1 MIRDDAVSPSE
12 QVMSEHMDNMSTDVS
27 QNNEH
32 FIVTNCYDIAVY
44 CHVFPRDF
52 FFITLCH
59 SKLNWVFISFMFL
72 YKILTLDERI
82 GFNNVAFLVNM
93 SIGRNRTTIGF

>member
-52 FFITLCH
+52 FLLHCVIQ
-59 SKLNWVFISFMFL
+59 S
-72 YKILTLDERI
+72 
-82 GFNNVAFLVNM
+82 
-93 SIGRNRTTIGF
+93 